1 MTNRPQ
7 GDRLLLAIGIRLVAA
22 FSLTTMNAIVKL
34 AEARGAG
41 VGELLFFRQGMMVPV
56 LAACIAAGPGLGVI
70 RTGRIGAHIVR
81 AACGLTGLAL
91 LFFTVSL
98 LPLAEATTL
107 TFTAPLFAT
116 LLGALVLGEPTG
128 WHRWSA
134 VALGFAGVLI
144 VAHPGAGQFALLG
157 TTLGLL
163 YALTTA
169 IVSIQLRRIGRTEH
183 PLATVFWFGALS
195 TPVCAVAMALT
206 AKPHPAEVWL
216 MMAAIGIIGSLTQIC
231 LTASLRLGPVST
243 VVPMDYSGLIWATL
257 YGFTL
262 FGVLPGW
269 TTWAG
274 APLIVASGI
283 YIVLREARVART
295 PRAVEAM
302 EAVGE

>member
-1 MTNRPQ
+1 MTNTVQ
-7 GDRLLLAIGIRLVAA
+7 GDRLLLAIGARLVAA
-22 FSLTTMNAIVKL
+22 LSLTSMNAIVKL

-41 VGELLFFRQGMMVPV
+41 VGELLFFRQATIVPV
-56 LAACIAAGPGLGVI
+56 LATCLALGPGLGVL
-70 RTGRIGAHIVR
+70 RTGRIGAHALR
-81 AACGLTGLAL
+81 AASGLTGLAF

-134 VALGFAGVLI
+134 VALGFAGVTI
-144 VAHPGAGQFALLG
+144 VVHPGAGHFAPLG
-157 TTLGLL
+157 TALGLL
-163 YALTTA
+163 YALMTA

-195 TPVCAVAMALT
+195 LPVCAIAMALSWR
-206 AKPHPAEVWL
+206 PHPVEVWV
-216 MMAAIGIIGSLTQIC
+216 MMVAVGLIGALTQIC
-231 LTASLRLGPVST
+231 LTASLRLGPVSV

-257 YGFTL
+257 YGFAL
-262 FGVLPGW
+262 FGVLPDW
-269 TTWAG
+269 TTWLG

-283 YIVLREARVART
+283 YIVLRESRLKRVKTESAG
-295 PRAVEAM
+295 AEV
-302 EAVGE
+302 